1 MTPKPSKTA
10 RLRGCLPTRR
20 FAAFALISAAYAWY
34 ATGLRP
40 FTNSAYEAVF
50 AAPAILLAFGLL
62 SPAGRRTPRDSPTL
76 RAVAPWVTLAV
87 LAGCLEAIGLALG
100 GRSPVVPTLST
111 VVDHALGWHASR
123 FVLFIGWL
131 KLGTGPLS
139 GPWRNPL
146 RRPSGSGPSSPGP
159 QQTGRSL

>member
-1 MTPKPSKTA
+1 MTPRPSKTA

-20 FAAFALISAAYAWY
+20 LAAFALISAAYAWY

-40 FTNSAYEAVF
+40 FTNSAYKAVF

-62 SPAGRRTPRDSPTL
+62 SPAGRRTPRHPLTL
-76 RAVAPWVTLAV
+76 RAVAPWVALAAA
-87 LAGCLEAIGLALG
+87 AGCLEAIGLALG

-111 VVDHALGWHASR
+111 VVDHALRWHASR
-123 FVLFIGWL
+123 FVLFLGWL

-139 GPWRNPL
+139 GPWRRL
-146 RRPSGSGPSSPGP
+146 SQRTSSPGP
-159 QQTGRSL
+159 SSAGPQQTERSL